1 MFQESLGFLPKVMLG
16 LITLIILTM
25 IYIKVKF
32 GFWADQPVFHV
43 YNLTYML
50 WPPGIINHDLPLP
63 NKYTNFKNIKTFSHD
78 KLTAIQQTQMINF
91 IQTHY
96 LRNSDNIYSPKRE
109 NVIPYFESHNALC
122 FFTLYRQNLLLHDTK
137 TDKLVSDDELRG
149 VITSRPIHVDIN
161 NQNKGAKFMAYYV
174 DYLCVSKYQRKKGIA
189 QQLIQTHEYNQRH
202 LNNKDIVVSLFKREE
217 DLTGIVPLC
226 VYPTYGFKVTTWT
239 KPFSLDAK
247 YTSLEINPQNF
258 NVLLDFIKL
267 RSSDFDIVVY
277 VEASNLM
284 ELVKTNNVYVHVI
297 LLDHQVV
304 SAYFFRKSCTFVEKN
319 MEVLSCFASI
329 NAPSN
334 PEEVFIQG
342 FKVNFW
348 AIAEKHHFGFSAVEN
363 ISHNNVIINNLL
375 KKTHP
380 LIKSPTAYF
389 FYNFAYHTFN
399 PEKCLILV

>member
-1 MFQESLGFLPKVMLG
+1 MSLIGTVFLVFA
-16 LITLIILTM
+16 ILVILMT

-63 NKYTNFKNIKTFSHD
+63 NKYTNFKDIKTFAHD
-78 KLTAIQQTQMINF
+78 KLTVIQQTQIINF

-109 NVIPYFESHNALC
+109 NVIPYFEAHNALC

-137 TDKLVSDDELRG
+137 TDKLVADDELRG
-149 VITSRPIHVDIN
+149 VITSRPIHVDIHN
-161 NQNKGAKFMAYYV
+161 GNKGATFMAYYV
-174 DYLCVSKYQRKKGIA
+174 DYLCVSKHQRKKGIA

-202 LNNKDIVVSLFKREE
+202 SNKKEIVVSLFKREE
-217 DLTGIVPLC
+217 ELTGIVPLC

-247 YTSLEINPQNF
+247 YTNLEINPQNF
-258 NVLLDFIKL
+258 NILLDFIKL

-284 ELVKTNNVYVHVI
+284 ELVKTKNVYIQVI
-297 LLDHQVV
+297 LLEHQVV

-329 NAPSN
+329 NGPNN
-334 PEEVFIQG
+334 PHDVFIQA
-342 FKVNFW
+342 FKINFW
-348 AIAEKHHFGFSAVEN
+348 AIAEKYHFGFSAVEN
-363 ISHNNVIINNLL
+363 ISHNHIIINNLL

-399 PEKCLILV
+399 PDKCLILV

>member
-1 MFQESLGFLPKVMLG
+1 MFQESLDYLPQVFLVLAVVV
-16 LITLIILTM
+16 IITM

-43 YNLTYML
+43 YNLNYML

-63 NKYTNFKNIKTFSHD
+63 NKYTNFKDITTFALD
-78 KLTAIQQTQMINF
+78 KLTAIQQTQIINF

-109 NVIPYFESHNALC
+109 NVIPYFEAHNAIS

-137 TDKLVSDDELRG
+137 TDKLVTDDELRG

-161 NQNKGAKFMAYYV
+161 NGNKNAKFMAYYV
-174 DYLCVSKYQRKKGIA
+174 DYLCVSKHQRKKGIA

-202 LNNKDIVVSLFKREE
+202 LNNKDIIVSLFKREE

-247 YTSLEINPQNF
+247 YTNLEINPQNF
-258 NVLLDFIKL
+258 NILLDFLKL
-267 RSSDFDIVVY
+267 RSSDFDIVVQ
-277 VEASNLM
+277 VEASNLI
-284 ELVKTNNVYVHVI
+284 ELVKTNNVYIHVI
-297 LLDHQVV
+297 LLNHQVV

-329 NAPSN
+329 NGPNN
-334 PEEVFIQG
+334 PEEVFVQG
-342 FKVNFW
+342 FKINFW
-348 AIAEKHHFGFSAVEN
+348 AIAEKHHFGFSAVEDV
-363 ISHNNVIINNLL
+363 SHNDVIINNLL

-389 FYNFAYHTFN
+389 FYNFAYHTFHSN
-399 PEKCLILV
+399 KCLILV

>member
-1 MFQESLGFLPKVMLG
+1 MLYENAGYVFLVF
-16 LITLIILTM
+16 ITLVLFGM
-25 IYIKVKF
+25 MYIKVKF

-43 YNLTYML
+43 YNFTYML
-50 WPPGIINHDLPLP
+50 WPPGIINPDLPSP
-63 NKYTNFKNIKTFSHD
+63 NKYTNFKDITTVTHD
-78 KLTAIQQTQMINF
+78 KLTSIQQTQMIHF

-96 LRNSDNIYSPKRE
+96 LRNSDNIYLPKRE
-109 NVIPYFESHNALC
+109 NVIPYFECHNAPT

-137 TDKLVSDDELRG
+137 TDKLVSHDELQG
-149 VITSRPIHVDIN
+149 VITSRPLYVEIN
-161 NQNKGAKFMAYYV
+161 NGYKDAKFMAYYV
-174 DYLCVSKYQRKKGIA
+174 DYLCVSKYQRKKGMA
-189 QQLIQTHEYNQRH
+189 AQLIQTHEYNQRH

-247 YTSLEINPQNF
+247 YTNLEINPQNF
-258 NVLLDFIKL
+258 NILLDFIKL
-267 RSSDFDIVVY
+267 RGSDFDITVY
-277 VEASNLM
+277 VEASNLI
-284 ELVKTNNVYVHVI
+284 ELVKTNNVYVRVI
-297 LLDHQVV
+297 LLDHKVV

-329 NAPSN
+329 NGLANS
-334 PEEVFIQG
+334 EEVFVQG
-342 FKVNFW
+342 FKINFW
-348 AIAEKHHFGFSAVEN
+348 AIAEKHYFGFSAVEN
-363 ISHNNVIINNLL
+363 ISHNHIIINNLT

-389 FYNFAYHTFN
+389 FYNFAYHTFK